1 VRRARP
7 AMCRRH
13 DRSQATS
20 SSAPAAAA
28 LRAKYESIHASLGS
42 SPFRRPLLLRAAPG
56 DDALKGEVFAFAS
69 FKSPAVK
76 PEKDA
81 LTDEASEQM
90 AVFYERMAV
99 LEEGL
104 QLFDSLFATF
114 LATRLGDGW
123 GEAEAAIRGWLE
135 GA

>member
-1 VRRARP
+1 
-7 AMCRRH
+7 
-13 DRSQATS
+13 
-20 SSAPAAAA
+20 
-28 LRAKYESIHASLGS
+28 
-42 SPFRRPLLLRAAPG
+42 
-56 DDALKGEVFAFAS
+56 
-69 FKSPAVK
+69 VK

-114 LATRLGDGW
+114 LAARLGEGW
-123 GEAEAAIRGWLE
+123 GETEAAIKEWLE
-135 GA
+135 RA